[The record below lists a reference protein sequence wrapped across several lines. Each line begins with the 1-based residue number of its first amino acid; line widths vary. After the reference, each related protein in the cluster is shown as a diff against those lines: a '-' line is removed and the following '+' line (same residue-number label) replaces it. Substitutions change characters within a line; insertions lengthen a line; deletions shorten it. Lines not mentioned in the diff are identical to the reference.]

1 MNRFGWI
8 FAIAGANLRSAAEG
22 PWSFVA
28 LAAFMAANN
37 FIWFAL
43 WWLFFGVAGDIRGW
57 TLSDVAAL
65 YGIVAV
71 AFGLYTTFFGG
82 ARNLARLALDGGLD
96 VYLGRPR
103 SPLLGIVFSR
113 SDPTGVGDI
122 LSGVVLIAWAMPEPA
137 TIALAVFL
145 AALGASVV
153 VSTYVAINCL
163 AFWCSG
169 RTSLFDQL
177 FECFLILASMP
188 HLGLPMAAKVLVYTV
203 LPAAFVGY
211 VPVEVLRSFSYGK
224 VGAVA
229 GAALVFP
236 VLAGALFRLGLRRYS
251 SGNRMLEVR

>member
-1 MNRFGWI
+1 MGRYRWVL
-8 FAIAGANLRSAAEG
+8 ALARANLRSAAAS

-37 FIWFAL
+37 LIWFAL
-43 WWLFFGVAGDIRGW
+43 WWLFFSVAGEVRGW
-57 TLSDVAAL
+57 TLADVAAL

-82 ARNLARLALDGGLD
+82 ARNLAQLALDGGLD
-96 VYLGRPR
+96 VYLARPR
-103 SPLLGIVFSR
+103 SPLLGILFSR

-122 LSGVVLIAWAMPEPA
+122 LSGMALIAWGLREPA
-137 TIALAVFL
+137 AVALALGL

-163 AFWCSG
+163 AFWLSG

-188 HLGLPMAAKVLVYTV
+188 HLGLPAAAKVIVYTV

-211 VPVEVLRSFSYGK
+211 VPVEILRSFSFGEL
-224 VGAVA
+224 GAVA
-229 GAALVFP
+229 GAALAVP
-236 VLAGALFRLGLRRYS
+236 VAAGALFRLGLRRYS
-251 SGNRMLEVR
+251 SGNRMIEVR